1 MDSNVTFTPAQLLDY
16 CMSRLKHVPYTIEN
30 ENEVG
35 KPIKE
40 VTALLQK
47 LHDLLEQKEST
58 DVGATERDSI

>member
-47 LHDLLEQKEST
+47 LHDLLEQKENT
-58 DVGATERDSI
+58 DVGTTARDSI